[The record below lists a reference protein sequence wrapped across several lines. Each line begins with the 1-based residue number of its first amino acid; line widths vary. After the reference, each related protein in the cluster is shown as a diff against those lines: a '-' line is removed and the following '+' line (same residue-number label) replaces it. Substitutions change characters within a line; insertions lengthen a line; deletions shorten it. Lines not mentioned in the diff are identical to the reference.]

1 MHSYLRAVGFSDI
14 KSREGIKEIIGDTVR
29 NYDEKVAVEDH
40 TDEVFVEF
48 SKNYGC
54 DCGITVCG
62 QYDEYNRFHVDY
74 YFPFFRGTGITTQEQ
89 VTVERHLDKESFAG
103 ACDDLRIGITLIF
116 YLQDA
121 AEYLREKAKGNF
133 GGQPLTLSGL
143 AKEGRILLPAL
154 KDKEAVKV
162 EQEITRNRNHL
173 MAAARD
179 GDQEAMENLT
189 MEDMD
194 TYSMIA
200 QRIGKEDVFSIVDS
214 YFMPY
219 GIQCDQYSILGEIMD
234 FHSFKNILTGEE
246 ILQMTVEC
254 NNLQFDVCI
263 NKKDLLGEPEVGR
276 RLRANIWLQGHLHF

>member
-40 TDEVFVEF
+40 KDGVFVEF